1 MSLQHDMDYKTE
13 AKTRFLHRTGDTC
26 LELKLH
32 ELKVMHNASYI
43 KQTAWLDEQDEAF
56 KIPPRQLSKLILDH

>member
-1 MSLQHDMDYKTE
+1 MTLQHDMDYKTG
-13 AKTRFLHRTGDTC
+13 AKTGFLHRTGDTC

-32 ELKVMHNASYI
+32 EHNVMHNASHN
-43 KQTAWLDEQDEAF
+43 KQTAWLDEQDEAY